1 MRIIEL
7 LIDDLDLNNELVGL
21 DGIALVNRPATEET
35 WLAFNDTKKVQPFEV
50 LNDAEMDELA
60 KLLNEF
66 GENEEDLIKSGYTIQ
81 KIERVINPVQEF
93 TGDITSDPNA
103 VSGEDGAWG
112 RIRYKYVGPQDQ
124 KNRPFCAS
132 MMAANRVFRIEDI
145 NRMSDLLVNEEIS
158 KYSGYYSIFEWRGS
172 YNCRHYWVKVTYSP
186 IREGESVAQ
195 QRILTNADRTR
206 NVVSVQEIPQRDTI
220 TTATANNKRVKLS
233 LVDVIDNYPLFDTI
247 EEAQEIADF
256 IGCSGVHIHKV
267 NGRDYYMPCDKHQ
280 FESYNDYP
288 KAASENACKVLRW
301 IDEHG
306 RDEVDGMTQTG
317 LARANQLCNGENIS
331 EDTIARMAAFE
342 RHRQNAEISE
352 EYKGT
357 PWKDKG
363 YVAWLGWGG
372 SEGVEWASRKLNQIR
387 SEQCQD
393 CFDDLTD
400 ACWPGYEAI
409 GTKIKDGRE
418 VPNCVPK
425 EKMEIDVSQLPEYIN
440 QTGGTLNTQ
449 SVTPRLTFSLDDEK
463 MEITGAAMVPDKLIV
478 RSSLIGEP
486 YYVYF
491 SADTIK
497 KLSYKYM
504 REQRLDQTNIE
515 HSSQMADDTYVVESW
530 IVENPL
536 DDKSNALGLSYPKGT
551 WVITMKTENPQVW
564 SDIKSGK
571 YQGFSIQ
578 GTFQEKAVFS
588 KDDITLHQIKNI
600 INQIV

>member
-7 LIDDLDLNNELVGL
+7 LIDDLDLNNTLVGL

-35 WLAFNDTKKVQPFEV
+35 WLAFNNKNKVQPFEI
-50 LNDAEMDELA
+50 LTDTEMDELA
-60 KLLNEF
+60 ALLNTF
-66 GENEEDLIKSGYTIQ
+66 GENEEDLIKEGYTIQ
-81 KIERVINPVQEF
+81 KIEKINSSIKEF
-93 TGDITSDPNA
+93 AGDITSDANA
-103 VSGEDGAWG
+103 TSGEDGAWG

-124 KNRPFCAS
+124 KNRPFCAQ

-145 NRMSDLLVNEEIS
+145 NAMSDALVNTEIS

-172 YNCRHYWVKVTYSP
+172 YNCRHYWVKVTYTP

-206 NVVSVQEIPQRDTI
+206 NVINVEEIPQRDTI

-233 LVDVIDNYPLFDTI
+233 LVDVLDNYPLFDNM
-247 EEAQEIADF
+247 EEALEVANF
-256 IGCSGVHIHKV
+256 IGCKGVHIHKMEGV
-267 NGRDYYMPCDKHQ
+267 DYYMPCEQHPQ
-280 FESYNDYP
+280 
-288 KAASENACKVLRW
+288 
-301 IDEHG
+301 
-306 RDEVDGMTQTG
+306 
-317 LARANQLCNGENIS
+317 
-331 EDTIARMAAFE
+331 EDC
-342 RHRQNAEISE
+342 
-352 EYKGT
+352 
-357 PWKDKG
+357 
-363 YVAWLGWGG
+363 L
-372 SEGVEWASRKLNQIR
+372 
-387 SEQCQD
+387 D
-393 CFDDLTD
+393 CFDELTD

-425 EKMEIDVSQLPEYIN
+425 QKMDIDVSQLPEYIN

-449 SVTPRLTFSLDDEK
+449 SVTPRLTFSYDDDK

-478 RSSLIGEP
+478 RSSFLGEP

-491 SADTIK
+491 SAETIK

-504 REQRLDQTNIE
+504 KEQRLDQTNIE

-588 KDDITLHQIKNI
+588 KEDITLQKIKTI
-600 INQIV
+600 INEIV